1 MSIVPKAIKFHYNLS
16 EQEVRAYYSLRPL
29 DEDYCLY
36 EKRLSRTLDDY
47 LNTKKFKTN
56 NAKLCYKKQLK
67 KMIKDGKQ
75 DTKKFEA
82 FNMWRLSKIEQHIS
96 KCKSYRLELEGKEPM
111 PKRKV
116 KEADDNV
123 PKINEYASKNNQLQL
138 QIDELKKQLQEKDEI
153 IKKQQ
158 EEIEKLKTSKI
169 EMVVEESES
178 ESESEEEEVDYSSG
192 EEEFCDEPQHESEAE
207 SEEEEV
213 VEEDSSSSEEEDS
226 SSSEEEEEEK
236 IEKEPYDH
244 RTFWRIRDIFKG
256 ECKKKAEPFYE
267 KYMAEGKE
275 MNDKERRK
283 LKTKLVTDFIADV
296 VEPNLEMIEMRFVV
310 PNNVYEDLVYTGEE
324 ELTHK
329 IVNYG
334 FDDGE

>member
-1 MSIVPKAIKFHYNLS
+1 MYKYIENKMTIVPKSIKFHYNLS

-47 LNTKKFKTN
+47 LNTKEFKTN

-96 KCKSYRLELEGKEPM
+96 KCKSYRLELEGKEAM

-123 PKINEYASKNNQLQL
+123 PKINEYASKNNELL
-138 QIDELKKQLQEKDEI
+138 SQIAELKKQLEEKDEI

-178 ESESEEEEVDYSSG
+178 ESEEEEEEVEYSSG

-213 VEEDSSSSEEEDS
+213 VEEDSSSSEEE
-226 SSSEEEEEEK
+226 EEVDK
-236 IEKEPYDH
+236 IPYDH
-244 RTFWRIRDIFKG
+244 KTFWRIRDIFKG
-256 ECKKKAEPFYE
+256 ECKKKSEPYYE

-275 MNDKERRK
+275 MNNKERRK
-283 LKTKLVTDFIADV
+283 LKSKLITDFIANV
-296 VEPNLEMIEMRFVV
+296 VEPNLEMIEKQYVV
-310 PNNVYEDLVYTGEE
+310 PNNVYEDLLFNGEE
-324 ELTHK
+324 QLTDK
-329 IVNYG
+329 INYMG

>member
-1 MSIVPKAIKFHYNLS
+1 MYKYIENKMTIVPKSIKFHYNLS

-47 LNTKKFKTN
+47 LNTKEFKTN

-67 KMIKDGKQ
+67 KMIKDGKT

-116 KEADDNV
+116 KESDDNV
-123 PKINEYASKNNQLQL
+123 PKINEYASKNNQLQS

-169 EMVVEESES
+169 EVVEESES
-178 ESESEEEEVDYSSG
+178 EEEEEVEYSSG

-207 SEEEEV
+207 SEEEE
-213 VEEDSSSSEEEDS
+213 DS
-226 SSSEEEEEEK
+226 SSSEEEEEEEEVEK
-236 IEKEPYDH
+236 IPYDH

-256 ECKKKAEPFYE
+256 ECKKKSEPYYE
-267 KYMAEGKE
+267 KYMADGKE

-283 LKTKLVTDFIADV
+283 LKSKLVTDFIADV
-296 VEPNLEMIEMRFVV
+296 VEPNLEMIEMKYVV
-310 PNNVYEDLVYTGEE
+310 PNNVYEDLVFNGEE
-324 ELTHK
+324 QLTDK
-329 IVNYG
+329 INYMG

>member
-16 EQEVRAYYSLRPL
+16 EQEVRAYYSLKPL

-47 LNTKKFKTN
+47 LNTKEFKTN

-123 PKINEYASKNNQLQL
+123 PKINEYASKNNELL
-138 QIDELKKQLQEKDEI
+138 SQIAELKKQLQEKDEI

-169 EMVVEESES
+169 EVVEESES
-178 ESESEEEEVDYSSG
+178 EEEEEEEYSSG

-207 SEEEEV
+207 SEEEE
-213 VEEDSSSSEEEDS
+213 DS
-226 SSSEEEEEEK
+226 SSSEEEEEEEV
-236 IEKEPYDH
+236 EKEPYDH
-244 RTFWRIRDIFKG
+244 RTFWRIRDIFKS
-256 ECKKKAEPFYE
+256 ECKKKSEPYYE
-267 KYMAEGKE
+267 KYMADGKE

-283 LKTKLVTDFIADV
+283 LKSKLVTDFIADV
-296 VEPNLEMIEMRFVV
+296 VEPNLEMIEKKYIV
-310 PNNVYEDLVYTGEE
+310 PNNVYEDLLFNGEE
-324 ELTHK
+324 QLTDK
-329 IVNYG
+329 INYSG

>member
-16 EQEVRAYYSLRPL
+16 EQEVRAYYSLKPL

-47 LNTKKFKTN
+47 LNTKEFKTN

-67 KMIKDGKQ
+67 KMIKDGKT

-82 FNMWRLSKIEQHIS
+82 FNMWRLFKIDQHIS

-123 PKINEYASKNNQLQL
+123 PKINEYASKNNELL
-138 QIDELKKQLQEKDEI
+138 SQIAELKKQLQEKDEI

-169 EMVVEESES
+169 EVVEESES
-178 ESESEEEEVDYSSG
+178 EEEEEEEYSSG

-207 SEEEEV
+207 SEEEE
-213 VEEDSSSSEEEDS
+213 DS
-226 SSSEEEEEEK
+226 SSSEEEEEEEV
-236 IEKEPYDH
+236 EKEPYDH

-256 ECKKKAEPFYE
+256 ECKKKAEPYYE
-267 KYMAEGKE
+267 KYMADGKE

-283 LKTKLVTDFIADV
+283 LKSKLVTDFIADV
-296 VEPNLEMIEMRFVV
+296 VEPNLEMIEKKYIV
-310 PNNVYEDLVYTGEE
+310 PNNVYEDLLFNGEE
-324 ELTHK
+324 QLTDK
-329 IVNYG
+329 INYSG